1 MLTIRASKPAEFTQS
16 AVAPHDTVALHA
28 NQPEGFVSGM
38 AVIALCCDPVCPS
51 CGMIGRNQ
59 DGSVGG
65 SARYRCQHC
74 CKIFS
79 VSSVTRQ
86 SRRDAYERWLADIAS

>member
-1 MLTIRASKPAEFTQS
+1 MLTISASKPAEFTRS

-28 NQPEGFVSGM
+28 SQPEGPVSGT
-38 AVIALCCDPVCPS
+38 AATALCCDPVCPS
-51 CGMIGRNQ
+51 CGTIGRNQ

-65 SARYRCQHC
+65 GARYRCQHC

-79 VSSVTRQ
+79 VSSVRRQ

>member
-16 AVAPHDTVALHA
+16 ALAPHDTVALHA

-51 CGMIGRNQ
+51 CGTIGRNQ
-59 DGSVGG
+59 DGSVVG
-65 SARYRCQHC
+65 SALSLPALLQDFFGFIGHATVTPRC
-74 CKIFS
+74 
-79 VSSVTRQ
+79 V
-86 SRRDAYERWLADIAS
+86 